1 MRELGPRAR
10 TTALGLKVAGLVVG
24 VFAVCFALGF
34 IYDELT
40 FLSKEGGTNLGDV
53 MVVLAA
59 IALALSGL
67 ALVAQL
73 PESFRARFR
82 RFPDSIGKARPVYG
96 LGTMLAVGI
105 GATLGSPLFILIP
118 ENILQYE
125 FVSVASLILATVLSV
140 AMAKVYSNMYAISRS
155 LGITGVG
162 GPSFTKAAVGTRSV
176 RYFVSRLSMWISNTA
191 LAAYTKIVF
200 LIFVLDPQYLP
211 AVLRGYGMSPVA
223 SDVTIYTVAGA
234 FVAWT
239 ILNILFEQKYL
250 RLLGLIQVVMTAA
263 LLLILVY
270 HSAVLGASGS
280 WNLAGLFTST
290 KWSSNW
296 AGALIVNTGY
306 LYLLF
311 FGFQEI
317 QSLERDAVEQSSV
330 PIVSWVKKGFKLDRT
345 RYLGVAMVIS
355 VVVAAAVNIFYGLA
369 VYASVNSGGTIPQG
383 TAIPALYLARTLLG
397 PAQEVLV
404 AAAFLIATVT
414 TFVPAFLA
422 AARHLGA
429 LGEDGYMPRSL
440 ANLSWAFTLVAILLL
455 AIGPQDFLVN
465 ITDFMVLISLG
476 IISLSALWLRDRA
489 SGAMTGGKVL
499 PLLVGL
505 SCFLCGGAVYFIN
518 SSVVIFGAVA
528 VMFAYLIFDVIE
540 LGTLG
545 AQLFLSVFG
554 FVSLLMLT
562 AFGHTLFTGG
572 VVRIL
577 TDRFGSDPNT
587 FLAVGL
593 LVSSA
598 LLAANVTLD
607 VRILRR
613 TLL

>member
-1 MRELGPRAR
+1 MRRLGPRTRAA
-10 TTALGLKVAGLVVG
+10 ALGLKAAAFAVG
-24 VFAVCFALGF
+24 VFSVSFALGF

-40 FLSKEGGTNLGDV
+40 FLSGEGGTNVGDV
-53 MVVLAA
+53 LVVLAGV
-59 IALALSGL
+59 ALALSGV

-82 RFPDSIGKARPVYG
+82 RFPESLGRARPVYG

-118 ENILQYE
+118 ENVLQYE
-125 FVSVASLILATVLSV
+125 IVSIASLVLATILSV
-140 AMAKVYSNMYAISRS
+140 AMAKVYSDMYRMSRD
-155 LGITGVG
+155 LGLSGVG

-176 RYFVSRLSMWISNTA
+176 RYFVSRLSMWVSNTA

-200 LIFVLDPQYLP
+200 LIFVLDPRYFP
-211 AVLRGYGMSPVA
+211 AVLAAYGMSPVLV
-223 SDVTIYTVAGA
+223 DVTIYSVAGA
-234 FVAWT
+234 FAAWT
-239 ILNILFEQKYL
+239 VLNILFEQKYL
-250 RLLGLIQVVMTAA
+250 RLLGALQVAMTAT
-263 LLLILVY
+263 LLFILIY

-280 WNLAGLFTST
+280 WDLSGLFAAV
-290 KWSSNW
+290 KGYGWVP
-296 AGALIVNTGY
+296 ALVVNTGY

-317 QSLERDAVEQSSV
+317 QSLERDAVEETSV
-330 PIVSWVKKGFKLDRT
+330 PVISWVKKGFKLGRT
-345 RYLGVAMVIS
+345 TYFGAAMVLS

-369 VYASVNSGGTIPQG
+369 VYSSVNSGGALPTG
-383 TAIPALYLARTLLG
+383 TAIPAIYLAGSLLG
-397 PAQEVLV
+397 PAQELLV
-404 AAAFLIATVT
+404 AVAFLIATVT

-429 LGEDGYMPRSL
+429 LGEDGYMPKSL

-455 AIGPQDFLVN
+455 AIGPQGFLVN
-465 ITDFMVLISLG
+465 ITDFMVLVSLG
-476 IISLSALWLRDRA
+476 IVSLSAVWLRRRA
-489 SGAMTGGKVL
+489 ADAVRAGRTL
-499 PLLVGL
+499 PLVVGL
-505 SCFLCGGAVYFIN
+505 SCFAFGGAVYFVN
-518 SSVVIFGAVA
+518 PSVVIFGAVA
-528 VMFAYLIFDVIE
+528 VMFSYLIFDVIE
-540 LGTLG
+540 LGALG

-562 AFGHTLFTGG
+562 AFGHTLYAGG
-572 VVRIL
+572 VVRLL
-577 TDRFGSDPNT
+577 TGPLGTDPNT
-587 FLAVGL
+587 LLSIGL

-598 LLAANVTLD
+598 ILAVNVMLD

>member
-1 MRELGPRAR
+1 MQRLGPRTRAA
-10 TTALGLKVAGLVVG
+10 ALGLKVAGLAVG
-24 VFAVCFALGF
+24 VFSICFALGF
-34 IYDELT
+34 LYDELT
-40 FLSKEGGTNLGDV
+40 FLSGEGGINLGDV
-53 MVVLAA
+53 LVVLAA

-82 RFPDSIGKARPVYG
+82 RFPESIGKARPVYG

-125 FVSVASLILATVLSV
+125 FVSIASLILATILSV
-140 AMAKVYSNMYAISRS
+140 AMAKVYSDMYRTSRD
-155 LGITGVG
+155 LGLAGVG
-162 GPSFTKAAVGTRSV
+162 GPSFTKVAVGTRSV
-176 RYFVSRLSMWISNTA
+176 RYFVSRLSMWVSNTA

-200 LIFVLDPQYLP
+200 LIFVLDPHYFP
-211 AVLRGYGMSPVA
+211 AVLTAYGMNPNLINITTYS
-223 SDVTIYTVAGA
+223 VAGA

-239 ILNILFEQKYL
+239 ILNILFEQRYL
-250 RLLGLIQVVMTAA
+250 RLLGVFQVALTAI

-280 WNLAGLFTST
+280 WNLTGLFTSM
-290 KWSSNW
+290 KGYGWVS
-296 AGALIVNTGY
+296 ALVVNTGY

-317 QSLERDAVEQSSV
+317 QSLERDAVEKSSV
-330 PIVSWVKKGFKLDRT
+330 PVISWIRKGYKLGRT
-345 RYLGVAMVIS
+345 AYFGVAMVLS
-355 VVVAAAVNIFYGLA
+355 VVIAAAVNIFYGLA
-369 VYASVNSGGTIPQG
+369 VFASVNSGGSLPPG
-383 TAIPALYLARTLLG
+383 TAIPALYLAGSLLG
-397 PAQEVLV
+397 PGQELLV
-404 AAAFLIATVT
+404 AIAFLIATVT

-422 AARHLGA
+422 AARHLSA
-429 LGEDGYMPRSL
+429 LGEDGYMPKSL
-440 ANLSWAFTLVAILLL
+440 ANLSWVFTLIAILLL

-476 IISLSALWLRDRA
+476 IISLSALWLKRRA
-489 SGAMTGGKVL
+489 GDDMKVGRTL

-505 SCFLCGGAVYFIN
+505 SCFLFGGAVYFIN
-518 SSVVIFGAVA
+518 SSVVVFGAVA
-528 VMFAYLIFDVIE
+528 IMFAYLIFDVIE

-562 AFGHTLFTGG
+562 AFGHSLYAGGVLRLFTTP
-572 VVRIL
+572 L
-577 TDRFGSDPNT
+577 GSDPNT
-587 FLAVGL
+587 FLSIGL

>member
-1 MRELGPRAR
+1 MTELGRR
-10 TTALGLKVAGLVVG
+10 TRGAALALKVAGLVVG
-24 VFAVCFALGF
+24 VFSVCFALGF

-40 FLSKEGGTNLGDV
+40 FLTGGKVVDLGDV
-53 MVVLAA
+53 LVVLAA

-73 PESFRARFR
+73 PDSFRARFR
-82 RFPDSIGKARPVYG
+82 RFPEPVGRARPVYG

-125 FVSVASLILATVLSV
+125 VVSVASLVLATILSV
-140 AMAKVYSNMYAISRS
+140 AMAKLYTDMYRTSRS
-155 LGITGVG
+155 LGLAGVG
-162 GPSFTKAAVGTRSV
+162 GPSFTKVAVGTRSV
-176 RYFVSRLSMWISNTA
+176 RYFVSRLSMWVSNTA

-211 AVLRGYGMSPVA
+211 AVLRGYGMSAVA
-223 SDVTIYTVAGA
+223 IDVTIYSVAGA

-250 RLLGLIQVVMTAA
+250 RLLGFIQVAMTGV
-263 LLLILVY
+263 LLMVLIY

-280 WNLAGLFTST
+280 WDLSGLFTAT
-290 KWSSNW
+290 GGSNW
-296 AGALIVNTGY
+296 VGALVINTGY

-317 QSLERDAVEQSSV
+317 QSFERDSVEQSSV
-330 PIVSWVKKGFKLDRT
+330 PVVSWVKKGFKLDRT
-345 RYLGVAMVIS
+345 SYFGVAMVLS

-369 VYASVNSGGTIPQG
+369 VYSSVNSGGTLPQG
-383 TAIPALYLARTLLG
+383 TAIPALYIAGNVLG
-397 PAQEVLV
+397 PTQELLV
-404 AAAFLIATVT
+404 AVAFLIATVT

-476 IISLSALWLRDRA
+476 IISLSALWLKKSA
-489 SGAMTGGKVL
+489 SGAKGGRAL
-499 PLLVGL
+499 PLLVGV
-505 SCFLCGGAVYFIN
+505 SCFLFGGAVYFIN
-518 SSVVIFGAVA
+518 PSVVIFGAVA
-528 VMFAYLIFDVIE
+528 VMFGYLIFDVIE

-554 FVSLLMLT
+554 FVSLLTLT
-562 AFGHTLFTGG
+562 AFGHTLYTNG
-572 VVRIL
+572 VLRIL
-577 TDRFGSDPNT
+577 TDPLGSDPNT
-587 FLAVGL
+587 FLAAGL
-593 LVSSA
+593 LLSSA
-598 LLAANVTLD
+598 LLAANVALD
-607 VRILRR
+607 VRLLRR
-613 TLL
+613 TRF

>member
-1 MRELGPRAR
+1 MKRLGPRTRAA
-10 TTALGLKVAGLVVG
+10 ALTLKVAGFLVG
-24 VFAVCFALGF
+24 VFSVCFALGF

-40 FLSKEGGTNLGDV
+40 FLSEEGGINMGDV
-53 MVVLAA
+53 LVVLAA
-59 IALALSGL
+59 IALALSGV

-82 RFPDSIGKARPVYG
+82 RFPESIGRARPVYG

-125 FVSVASLILATVLSV
+125 VVSIASLALASILSV
-140 AMAKVYSNMYAISRS
+140 AMAKVYSDMYRTSRA
-155 LGITGVG
+155 LGLTGVG
-162 GPSFTKAAVGTRSV
+162 GPSFTRMAVGTRSV
-176 RYFVSRLSMWISNTA
+176 RYFVSRLSMWVSNTA

-211 AVLRGYGMSPVA
+211 AVLTAYGVSPVLIN
-223 SDVTIYTVAGA
+223 VTVYSITAA

-239 ILNILFEQKYL
+239 ILNILFEQRYL
-250 RLLGLIQVVMTAA
+250 RLLGVLQVAMTAA

-270 HSAVLGASGS
+270 HGAVLGASGS
-280 WNLAGLFTST
+280 WNLSGLFTAVRGYG
-290 KWSSNW
+290 WIP
-296 AGALIVNTGY
+296 ALVVNTGY

-317 QSLERDAVEQSSV
+317 QSLERDAVEESGV
-330 PIVSWVKKGFKLDRT
+330 PVISWIKRGFKLGRT
-345 RYLGVAMVIS
+345 AYFGAAMVLS
-355 VVVAAAVNIFYGLA
+355 VLVAAAVNIFYGLA
-369 VYASVNSGGTIPQG
+369 VYASVHSGGALPQG
-383 TAIPALYLARTLLG
+383 TAIPALYLAGNLLG
-397 PAQEVLV
+397 PAQELLV
-404 AAAFLIATVT
+404 AVAFLIATVT

-429 LGEDGYMPRSL
+429 LGEDGYMPKSL

-476 IISLSALWLRDRA
+476 IISLSALWLRKKTAEEMKLGR
-489 SGAMTGGKVL
+489 TL
-499 PLLVGL
+499 PLAVGL
-505 SCFLCGGAVYFIN
+505 SCFLFGGAVYFIN
-518 SSVVIFGAVA
+518 PSVVVFGAIA
-528 VMFAYLIFDVIE
+528 IMFSYLIFDVIE

-562 AFGHTLFTGG
+562 AFGHTLYTGG
-572 VVRIL
+572 VMRLL
-577 TDRFGSDPNT
+577 TNPLGSDPNT
-587 FLAVGL
+587 FLSIGL

-598 LLAANVTLD
+598 ILAANVMLD